1 MGNKLGKM
9 VKLFNTLF
17 LFFFVLII
25 NAAPPSQIEK
35 KLNLA
40 DTKPSLEMDAAI
52 FSLVGSKS
60 GITLKKTKIAK
71 PSNRSLATFK
81 LLSKKDDFALKVLDK
96 NKKEVLLLGLG
107 NPFYIHAQHI
117 GYEDRKVFGGYIE
130 QDIELALPLN
140 IDASYIILLS
150 QGPYGLKVI
159 NEIKVK

>member
-1 MGNKLGKM
+1 M

-96 NKKEVLLLGLG
+96 NKKEVLLLGLAALVADQTAQSS
-107 NPFYIHAQHI
+107 FAQHFHPRFCLSCRNAM
-117 GYEDRKVFGGYIE
+117 DCHRPPRWKHR
-130 QDIELALPLN
+130 QTRLA
-140 IDASYIILLS
+140 
-150 QGPYGLKVI
+150 
-159 NEIKVK
+159 